1 MVIKAMNLGGT
12 TELFGFVLFFA
23 NRARPLFLFLTQ
35 GGFHMNGA
43 QALILSLLQ
52 EGVDHIFGYAGAT
65 ICPAVDAL
73 KNHPEIG
80 YTLVRTEQNA
90 GHMAS
95 GYARVSG
102 KVGVCMVTS
111 GPGATN
117 LITGIATAY
126 MDSIPMVAI
135 TGQVPSHLLGRDIF
149 QEVDITGAV
158 APFSKHSYLVKN
170 ANDIPRIVKEAFHIA
185 STGRPGPV
193 LIDIPI
199 DIQNQELKKFT
210 YPEEVNIRGYKPS
223 VKGNELQIKRVVE
236 VIGRSKQPLIC
247 AGGGVWLADAQKELV
262 ELAERC
268 SIPVVKT
275 MMGLS
280 VMPTDHPLN
289 LGMIGAHGNHCANQ
303 ALANSDLLIMVG
315 TRAADRALVNPGDI
329 EKRMATIHIDVD
341 PAEIGKNMT
350 AAVPLVGDVKV
361 ILNQILE
368 REFAVGDSAAWL
380 AQLRDYR
387 KAELGRIFP
396 KREGYVFPGTVLR
409 KLGAQLNDDAVVCVD
424 VGQNQIFACKYLP
437 QKQGRLL
444 TSGGLGTMGYA
455 LPAAIG
461 VKVAQP
467 EKQTVVICGDGSFQ
481 MAMNE
486 LAAIACAGMDIKIV
500 LFRNN
505 VLGLVHQIQ
514 SSSPYHGPFGVALD
528 GSPDFTTIAA
538 AYGIPSVIL
547 NDENKLDEG
556 IAAFLNT
563 KGSCL
568 LICEVHPDVNTTD

>member
-1 MVIKAMNLGGT
+1 
-12 TELFGFVLFFA
+12 
-23 NRARPLFLFLTQ
+23 
-35 GGFHMNGA
+35 MNGA
-43 QALILSLLQ
+43 QALIESLLR
-52 EGVDHIFGYAGAT
+52 EGVTHMFGYAGAT

-73 KNHPEIG
+73 KEHPEIE

-95 GYARVSG
+95 GYARISG

-170 ANDIPRIVKEAFHIA
+170 ANDIPRVIKEAFHIA

-199 DIQNQELKKFT
+199 DVQEQHLRSFH
-210 YPEEVNIRGYKPS
+210 YPEQVDIRGYKPS
-223 VKGNELQIKRVVE
+223 VKGNDLQIKRVVE
-236 VIGRSKQPLIC
+236 AIARSRQPLIC
-247 AGGGVWLADAQKELV
+247 AGGGVWLADARAELL
-262 ELAERC
+262 ELAESC
-268 SIPVVKT
+268 AIPVVKT
-275 MMGLS
+275 MMGIGLI
-280 VMPTDHPLN
+280 PTDHPLN
-289 LGMIGAHGNHCANQ
+289 MGMIGAHGNQCANQ
-303 ALANSDLLIMVG
+303 ALARADLLIMVG
-315 TRAADRALVNPGDI
+315 TRAADRAVVDPREI
-329 EKRMATIHIDVD
+329 QRRMATIHIDVD
-341 PAEIGKNMT
+341 PAEIGKNMQ

-361 ILNQILE
+361 ILQQILE
-368 REFAVGDSAAWL
+368 RGAPVTDSSAWL
-380 AQLRDYR
+380 EQLKDYR
-387 KAELGRIFP
+387 KAELQRTFP
-396 KREGYVFPGTVLR
+396 QLEGYVFPGTVMR
-409 KLGAQLNDDAVVCVD
+409 KLGRKLDEDAVVCVD

-461 VKVAQP
+461 AKVAAP
-467 EKQTVVICGDGSFQ
+467 EKQTVVVCGDGSFQ

-486 LAAIACAGMDIKIV
+486 LSAIRCADMDVKIV
-500 LFRNN
+500 LLRNHM
-505 VLGLVHQIQ
+505 LGLVHQIQ
-514 SSSPYHGPFGVALD
+514 CSAPYHGPFGVALD
-528 GSPDFTTIAA
+528 GSPDFETIAA
-538 AYGIPSVIL
+538 AYGIPSL
-547 NDENKLDEG
+547 LASDEEKLDEVLDQ
-556 IAAFLNT
+556 FLNT
-563 KGSCL
+563 KGCCL
-568 LICEVHPDVNTTD
+568 LICEVHPDVGTND

>member
-1 MVIKAMNLGGT
+1 
-12 TELFGFVLFFA
+12 
-23 NRARPLFLFLTQ
+23 
-35 GGFHMNGA
+35 MNGA
-43 QALILSLLQ
+43 QALIESLLR
-52 EGVDHIFGYAGAT
+52 EGVTHMFGYAGAT

-73 KNHPEIG
+73 KEHPEIE

-95 GYARVSG
+95 GYARISG

-170 ANDIPRIVKEAFHIA
+170 ANDIPRVIKEAFHIA

-199 DIQNQELKKFT
+199 DVQEQYLRSFH
-210 YPEEVNIRGYKPS
+210 YPEQVDIRGYKPS
-223 VKGNELQIKRVVE
+223 VKGNDLQIKRVVE
-236 VIGRSKQPLIC
+236 AIARSRQPLIC
-247 AGGGVWLADAQKELV
+247 AGGGVWLADARAELL
-262 ELAERC
+262 ELAESC
-268 SIPVVKT
+268 AIPVVKT
-275 MMGLS
+275 MMGIGLI
-280 VMPTDHPLN
+280 PTDHPLN
-289 LGMIGAHGNHCANQ
+289 MGMIGAHGNHCANQ
-303 ALANSDLLIMVG
+303 ALARADLLIMVG
-315 TRAADRALVNPGDI
+315 TRAADRAVVDPREI
-329 EKRMATIHIDVD
+329 QRRMATIHIDVD
-341 PAEIGKNMT
+341 PAEIGKNMQ

-361 ILNQILE
+361 ILQQILE
-368 REFAVGDSAAWL
+368 RGAPVTDSSAWL
-380 AQLRDYR
+380 EQLKDYR
-387 KAELGRIFP
+387 KAELQRTFP
-396 KREGYVFPGTVLR
+396 QREDYVFPGTVMR
-409 KLGAQLNDDAVVCVD
+409 KLGRKLDEDAVVCVD

-461 VKVAQP
+461 AKVAAP
-467 EKQTVVICGDGSFQ
+467 EKQTVVVCGDGSFQ

-486 LAAIACAGMDIKIV
+486 LSAIRCADMDVKIV
-500 LFRNN
+500 LLRNHM
-505 VLGLVHQIQ
+505 LGLVHQIQ
-514 SSSPYHGPFGVALD
+514 CSAPYHGPFGVALD
-528 GSPDFTTIAA
+528 GSPDFETIAA
-538 AYGIPSVIL
+538 AYGIPSL
-547 NDENKLDEG
+547 LANDEEKLDEVLDQ
-556 IAAFLNT
+556 FLNT
-563 KGSCL
+563 KGCCL
-568 LICEVHPDVNTTD
+568 LICEVHPDVGTND